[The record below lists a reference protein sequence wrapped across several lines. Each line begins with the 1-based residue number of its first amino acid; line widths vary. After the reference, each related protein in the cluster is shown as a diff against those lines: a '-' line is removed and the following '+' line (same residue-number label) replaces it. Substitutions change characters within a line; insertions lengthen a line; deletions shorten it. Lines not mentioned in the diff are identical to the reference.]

1 MLAIHVT
8 FHNDCPLVALK
19 GALVLGDG
27 TADLLKVI
35 AWLADSGEVHVMMD
49 LHDVHTT
56 DSSGLA
62 TLVQCHQRLRAA
74 DGDLVVLRPAR
85 RLHRM
90 LCTTGLSTVLRI
102 AETSPSSD
110 RRVTRGKPALCATQT
125 GSGTAC
131 TSSSQNSSD
140 DG

>member
-8 FHNDCPLVALK
+8 FHNDRPLVALK

-35 AWLADSGEVHVMMD
+35 AWLVDSGELYVMID
-49 LHDVHTT
+49 LHDVHTA

-62 TLVQCHQRLRAA
+62 TLVQCHGRLRAA
-74 DGDLVVLRPAR
+74 DGDLVLLRPAR

-102 AETSPSSD
+102 AETSPPSD
-110 RRVTRGKPALCATQT
+110 RRVTRGKPALCAPQT

-131 TSSSQNSSD
+131 TGSSESGCD

>member
-8 FHNDCPLVALK
+8 FHNDRPLVALK
-19 GALVLGDG
+19 GTLLLGDG

-35 AWLADSGEVHVMMD
+35 AWLIDSGELHVMID
-49 LHDVHTT
+49 LHEVHTV

-62 TLVQCHQRLRAA
+62 TLVQCHERLREA
-74 DGDLVVLRPAR
+74 DGDLVLLRPAR

-90 LCTTGLSTVLRI
+90 LCTTGLSNVLRI
-102 AETSPSSD
+102 VESSPPSD
-110 RRVTRGKPALCATQT
+110 RRVTRRNPAPCPPQT
-125 GSGTAC
+125 GSC
-131 TSSSQNSSD
+131 D